1 MKTYT
6 FIVYFVRA
14 TQEIV
19 TATCPTDAVI
29 LACAARIKKGQ
40 HRECYQV
47 ENRDLKELHG
57 LPRSKTVV
65 VNYIK

>member
-1 MKTYT
+1 MRTYT
-6 FIVYFVRA
+6 FIVYFVGA

-19 TATCPTDAVI
+19 NAGCPTDAVI
-29 LACAARIKKGQ
+29 LACANRIKKGF

-57 LPRSKTVV
+57 LPGSKTVT
-65 VNYIK
+65 VNYIR